1 MKTLSLVTS
10 TRILLLGPCA
20 ARNLSALQQ
29 LLEICHTLW
38 QDVFECDTDR
48 FLADYPN
55 YLQQLADLIPR
66 YDKPMPGTGFNV
78 GELSTDQVVR
88 FFFIDSPDI
97 PDTESIADLLKSD
110 LPKDIRLVSPQIV
123 ELHQAKHESTE
134 VEIKMPSWGDDIS
147 DWTPPVE
154 SCGDSRIDTI
164 AALISAFKVHGGIKV
179 WESFDRE
186 SISLLI
192 QQYNEHQV
200 LPEDRRNKYV
210 AKMQE
215 EYKRENADIY
225 KKAMGLDAESMSKW
239 FKKDVPTD

>member
-1 MKTLSLVTS
+1 MKTLPLTTQNRV
-10 TRILLLGPCA
+10 LLLGPCA
-20 ARNLSALQQ
+20 ARNLSSLQQ
-29 LLEICHTLW
+29 LLEICHALW
-38 QDVFECDTDR
+38 QDVFECNTNR
-48 FLADYPN
+48 FLAEYPN
-55 YLQQLADLIPR
+55 YLQQIADLIPR
-66 YDKPMPGTGFNV
+66 YDKPIPGTGFNLQ
-78 GELSTDQVVR
+78 ELSEDQVVR

-97 PDTESIADLLKSD
+97 PDTESIAQLLQSN
-110 LPKDIRLVSPQIV
+110 LSQDIRLVAPQIV
-123 ELHQAKHESTE
+123 ELHQAEYESTE
-134 VEIKMPSWGDDIS
+134 AEIKMPSWGDDIS

-164 AALISAFKVHGGIKV
+164 AALVSAFKIHGGLKI

-192 QQYNEHQV
+192 QQYNEHQT

-239 FKKDVPTD
+239 FKKDVSTN